1 MKAIIIAGLV
11 LLALPIAG
19 RAYAAGAS
27 EFDLLGKD
35 PGKDAAYSCFSR
47 HYDVAHLSSHPRQNV
62 TNMSVFVE
70 STYDAESDSH
80 RDDYLKIGINFRHL
94 DKPFVVDGGCE
105 MVNGKLSCG
114 GDCGGGGTFEV
125 TTKGK
130 TSIYVSIPDGAPVY
144 DPTDEDADTP
154 KGAAFGSDDKLF
166 RLGRV
171 DVNQC
176 QSIMSDDARK
186 ALLGTAETTK

>member
-1 MKAIIIAGLV
+1 MKAIVIAGLV
-11 LLALPIAG
+11 LLALPLAG

-35 PGKDAAYSCFSR
+35 PGKDAAYSCFTR
-47 HYDVAHLSSHPRQNV
+47 HYDAAHLSSHPRQNV

-70 STYDAESDSH
+70 STYNAESDSH
-80 RDDYLKIGINFRHL
+80 RDNFLKIGMNFRHL
-94 DKPFVVDGGCE
+94 DKMFVVDGSCE
-105 MVNGKLSCG
+105 MVDGKLSCG

-130 TSIYVSIPDGAPVY
+130 GSIYVSIPDGAPVY
-144 DPTDEDADTP
+144 DPTEDADPP

-166 RLGRV
+166 RLDRV
-171 DVNQC
+171 DVKQC
-176 QSIMSDDARK
+176 QSIMSDDAKK
-186 ALLGTAETTK
+186 AIFGTAETAK